1 VSVPRC
7 QGVSVPEQYLEKLTY
22 SMEFIRGKQEA
33 LQEHTHTLHSEA
45 PTVITL
51 ILEN

>member
-1 VSVPRC
+1 VSVFPW

-33 LQEHTHTLHSEA
+33 LQEHMHTLHSEA
-45 PTVITL
+45 LIVITL